1 MADASVTAIDGR
13 AVVRVGGS
21 ELLDAYIG
29 QALVAGDQAAAS
41 AAAAAGD
48 ADDAAQSAALA
59 QTAALTAPN
68 VFADEA
74 AGRTAVA
81 NGQTFWTD
89 LGDAGLGLYRR
100 TSSTVSALIGKVVT
114 GAMLASA
121 SGSALISHSVAA
133 IGSIVRPV
141 QAVLRDQAFNPKDF
155 GAIGDAQP
163 HPLSERYATLAAA
176 QAVYPFV
183 TRLNQTQDWAAIQAA
198 LNAASANEN
207 VRGMVRLPIGYYVL
221 GDSIQMPNFVTFEGV
236 SRYGSVLFNQ
246 VTPLAAP
253 MVVNKDPVGFIFA
266 ELRNLSLLGGTHAV
280 KISVTGEVSQIVF
293 AGVYTAFQTVSVIE
307 ANSLQTTKFQDC
319 TFGAPGSGYAVQV
332 TGFPCNSIEFYNTRV
347 SSGTSGVLKLRGF
360 DGVHWY
366 GGSMEG
372 NGRSLKATGSVAGTV
387 LTVTA
392 LNDGLGPISVGDAV
406 IADGVTAGTVVVS
419 RGTGTGGTGTYN
431 LNYSSTAGSRSLVIG
446 PATIDLDPGLTRAT
460 SCTFNGVYFEG
471 TPRLLLRSV
480 GTVGVAFDACK
491 FTWATDGEPY
501 IFDTGA
507 DIIAIGTNHL
517 DKDVI
522 GPLNTLMVGATPRMG
537 GNVNVWT
544 SKGQNAGRVVTRQQ
558 TPIGGGA
565 VDLLIFNRPAATG
578 SSANM
583 HLITGTLTVL
593 AQGYDAGGASREIN
607 RTYRVLFRAVS
618 NAGLAVVLTQLDT
631 QDNLSGS
638 NPQTL
643 VVRAKATPGVTELR
657 IEALT
662 TNFDATLPSAV
673 SAIFEYGGRPT
684 LISDMVTVS
693 AA

>member
-155 GAIGDAQP
+155 GAIGDAQA
-163 HPLSERYATLAAA
+163 HPLSERFATLAAA
-176 QAVYPFV
+176 QALYPFV
-183 TRLNQTQDWAAIQAA
+183 TSLTQTQDWVGIQAA
-198 LNAASANEN
+198 LNAASANAN
-207 VRGMVRLPIGYYVL
+207 IRGAVRLPIGYYVL
-221 GDSIQMPNFVTFEGV
+221 SNSLQLPSFVTFEGM
-236 SRYGSVLFNQ
+236 SRHGCVLYNQ
-246 VTPLAAP
+246 VVALAAP
-253 MVVNKDPVGFIFA
+253 MIVNKDSVSLVFSTV
-266 ELRNLSLLGGTHAV
+266 RNLTFYGGTHAI
-280 KISVTGEVSQIVF
+280 KINVSVE
-293 AGVYTAFQTVSVIE
+293 TASLIFESLNTALQTVSVLE
-307 ANSLQTTKFQDC
+307 ANSLQATVFRDC
-319 TFGAPGSGYAVQV
+319 QFGTPESGYAVNV
-332 TGFPCNSIEFYNTRV
+332 TGFPCNAVEFYNCRV
-347 SSGTSGVLKLRGF
+347 SSGASGVLKLRGF

-372 NGRSLKATGSVAGTV
+372 NGRSLKATGSVAGSV

-406 IADGVTAGTVVVS
+406 IADGITAGTVVVS

-431 LNYSSTAGSRSLVIG
+431 LNYASTAASRPLIIG
-446 PATIDLDPGLTRAT
+446 PATIDLDPGGTRAT
-460 SCTFNGVYFEG
+460 SITFNGVYFEG
-471 TPRLLLRSV
+471 TPRLLLR
-480 GTVGVAFDACK
+480 TVNVQGVSFDACK
-491 FTWATDGEPY
+491 HTWATDGEPY
-501 IFDTGA
+501 IYDTGT
-507 DIIAIGTNHL
+507 DVIAIGTNHF

-522 GPLNTLMVGATPRMG
+522 GPLNMLMFGATPRIG

-544 SKGQNAGRVVTRQQ
+544 SQGQNAGKVITRQH
-558 TPIGGGA
+558 
-565 VDLLIFNRPAATG
+565 DLAASPTFDVLAFNRATATAG
-578 SSANM
+578 AGNM

-593 AQGYDAGGASREIN
+593 AQGYDSGGAPRSIN
-607 RTYRVLFRAVS
+607 RSYRVLISAVS
-618 NAGLAVVLTQLDT
+618 NSAMTATITQTDT
-631 QDNLSGS
+631 QDNVSGTT
-638 NPQTL
+638 PQTL
-643 VVRAKATPGVTELR
+643 LARVKAAPGTTELR
-657 IEALT
+657 IEVVT
-662 TNFDATLPSAV
+662 TNFDTTLASACSAV
-673 SAIFEYGGRPT
+673 FEYGGRPT
-684 LISDMVTVS
+684 NQADMIRVS